1 MTVKYHLKESW
12 HKCLF
17 KVGELMET
25 KHMLGFRQTVFF
37 LVVFFISLVVATELV
52 FYPPPLKFLNELHRS
67 NSGFVEVGAEI
78 CIDID
83 CAGNTG
89 GGPAA

>member
-1 MTVKYHLKESW
+1 
-12 HKCLF
+12 
-17 KVGELMET
+17 
-25 KHMLGFRQTVFF
+25 MLGFRQTVLF
-37 LVVFFISLVVATELV
+37 LVILFISLVVATELV
-52 FYPPPLKFLNELHRS
+52 FYPPPLKFLNELHRL

-78 CIDID
+78 CIDIH